1 MDNEFIK
8 NITEEGDNVMRILFI
23 CGNGVSSGMI
33 ASRTGKAGK
42 AQGYDVDTEAYS
54 YTELSEVIDDFDVVL
69 AAPQMKCNEEMIRE
83 TCEEHGKKYAIIDN
97 YEILYEITGLAGRSI
112 FTENAEVY
120 AEPVYA
126 CASGVFYDNSA
137 YDYGWFI
144 GKSG

>member
-1 MDNEFIK
+1 MKIMDNEFIK
-8 NITEEGDNVMRILFI
+8 NITEEVDNVMRILFI

-97 YEILYEITGLAGRSI
+97 YAFSTLDGTKCFELAKNLI
-112 FTENAEVY
+112 
-120 AEPVYA
+120 
-126 CASGVFYDNSA
+126 
-137 YDYGWFI
+137 
-144 GKSG
+144 

>member
-1 MDNEFIK
+1 MKIMDNEFIK

-83 TCEEHGKKYAIIDN
+83 TCEEHGLRKI
-97 YEILYEITGLAGRSI
+97 
-112 FTENAEVY
+112 
-120 AEPVYA
+120 
-126 CASGVFYDNSA
+126 
-137 YDYGWFI
+137 
-144 GKSG
+144 

>member
-1 MDNEFIK
+1 MKIMDNEFIK

-97 YEILYEITGLAGRSI
+97 YEFSTLDGTKCFELAKNLI
-112 FTENAEVY
+112 
-120 AEPVYA
+120 
-126 CASGVFYDNSA
+126 
-137 YDYGWFI
+137 
-144 GKSG
+144 

>member
-1 MDNEFIK
+1 MKIMDNEFIK

-42 AQGYDVDTEAYS
+42 AQGNDVETA
-54 YTELSEVIDDFDVVL
+54 ELSEVIDDFDVVL

-97 YEILYEITGLAGRSI
+97 YAFSTLDGTKCFELAKNLI
-112 FTENAEVY
+112 
-120 AEPVYA
+120 
-126 CASGVFYDNSA
+126 
-137 YDYGWFI
+137 
-144 GKSG
+144 

>member
-83 TCEEHGKKYAIIDN
+83 TCEEHGKN
-97 YEILYEITGLAGRSI
+97 MRSLTI
-112 FTENAEVY
+112 MHLPHWMEQNV
-120 AEPVYA
+120 
-126 CASGVFYDNSA
+126 SSLRK
-137 YDYGWFI
+137 I
-144 GKSG
+144 